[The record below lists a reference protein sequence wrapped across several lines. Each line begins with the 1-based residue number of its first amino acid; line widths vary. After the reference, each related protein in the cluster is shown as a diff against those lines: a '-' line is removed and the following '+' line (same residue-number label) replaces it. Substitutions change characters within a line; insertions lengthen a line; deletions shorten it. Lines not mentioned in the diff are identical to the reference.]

1 MKEIRIMSRELLER
15 REVDGVLGLRQGE
28 YSIVEP
34 HVFRDPEEIPLL
46 VTEPKWPLAKMAMKV
61 LRDAPEGFRLAVVAR
76 GCDDRAL
83 VELAKRNQV
92 PEKNLRIIGVA
103 CTEALAKECLCDR
116 PYPRE
121 IHGGKPEPGVSPFAD
136 PKVRALL
143 EGDFRE
149 RMKRWAS
156 LLRRCI
162 KCYGCRNACP
172 ICVCVPCKLEDEV
185 WVEKGSV
192 PAEMLVFH
200 LIRAFHLSDTCVAC
214 GACQE
219 ACPVSI
225 PLLSLQLAMRRAL
238 KEEYGYEPGLERD
251 RRSPVLKNA
260 FEEPGAR
267 RSVPA
272 WVSPLEENHD

>member
-1 MKEIRIMSRELLER
+1 M
-15 REVDGVLGLRQGE
+15 
-28 YSIVEP
+28 EP
-34 HVFRDPEEIPLL
+34 HVFRDPGETSLL
-46 VTEPKWPLAKMAMKV
+46 VTEPKWPLAKTAMKV

-76 GCDDRAL
+76 GCDERAL
-83 VELAKRNQV
+83 NELAKRNPV
-92 PEKNLRIIGVA
+92 LDRNLRIIGVA
-103 CTEALAKECLCDR
+103 CTEARAKECLCDR

-121 IHGGKPEPGVSPFAD
+121 IHAADGNPGWTPSGTRGSGRSWRGIPGTDEPVGLPSPA
-136 PKVRALL
+136 VHQV
-143 EGDFRE
+143 
-149 RMKRWAS
+149 
-156 LLRRCI
+156 LR
-162 KCYGCRNACP
+162 CRNACHLR
-172 ICVCVPCKLEDEV
+172 VRSLQAGGRNLG
-185 WVEKGSV
+185 EKGSV

-225 PLLSLQLAMRRAL
+225 PLLALQLAMRRAL
-238 KEEYGYEPGLERD
+238 KEEYGYEPGMERD